1 MTEWGVIRERLAAGG
16 LNLWGVA
23 KTEQGSAVVVGNA
36 GGTLWEHFVAHLRAN
51 PERLA
56 SEPHPLNRY
65 VAELVS
71 ALPVHPRRRWAL
83 ATDRTVPLRQ
93 LARDAGLG
101 FPSRLGLLLHPT
113 FGPWLGLRAVC
124 FTDEELPP
132 TGPLPGPAPC
142 EGCAAPCQ
150 TACPGG
156 ALDSGAFD
164 VRACATVHVQD
175 TCCAV
180 TCHARDACP
189 VGAEHRYPELA
200 VHYHNDAVGGR
211 AALAR
216 LLGVPGGE
224 GVARD
229 WASVLRG

>member
-132 TGPLPGPAPC
+132 TGPLPGQSTATRSSRSTTTTTLWAGAPRWLDC
-142 EGCAAPCQ
+142 WVSLAGRGSRGTGRLCSAGKGLPPRGPRAEPRFGYVRHQ
-150 TACPGG
+150 WRTITAHSPT
-156 ALDSGAFD
+156 SSS
-164 VRACATVHVQD
+164 
-175 TCCAV
+175 TC
-180 TCHARDACP
+180 TCTP
-189 VGAEHRYPELA
+189 
-200 VHYHNDAVGGR
+200 
-211 AALAR
+211 
-216 LLGVPGGE
+216 
-224 GVARD
+224 
-229 WASVLRG
+229 